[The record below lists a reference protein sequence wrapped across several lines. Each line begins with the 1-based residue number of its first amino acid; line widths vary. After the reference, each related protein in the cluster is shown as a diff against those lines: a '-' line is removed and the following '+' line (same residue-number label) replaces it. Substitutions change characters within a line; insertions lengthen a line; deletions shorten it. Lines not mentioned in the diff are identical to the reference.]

1 MERYIEQFY
10 ISFSDRY
17 YIYALSLEKH
27 NINLNIP
34 KEKIFSLDEEIN
46 NSLIAKI
53 KKLFFRSKN
62 IANFCNK
69 NNIDISISH

>member
-10 ISFSDRY
+10 MSFYDNY
-17 YIYALSLEKH
+17 EIYALSLEKH

-34 KEKIFSLDEEIN
+34 KEKTYSLDEGIN

-62 IANFCNK
+62 IAKFCNK
-69 NNIDISISH
+69 NNINISISH